1 MKRTSG
7 AIAASGAGTEETKS
21 FESMMERLEE
31 LVEKLEGG
39 NLSLEDSIKSFE
51 EGMNLVKQCSSVLQE
66 AEQRI
71 QKLTRDADGKPV
83 VEGGGRES
91 GSREPSTRENTGR
104 SRRDANDVEDELPF

>member
-1 MKRTSG
+1 MKRTS
-7 AIAASGAGTEETKS
+7 AAAAPSGAPEGETKS

-51 EGMNLVKQCSSVLQE
+51 EGMALVKTCSTVLQE

-71 QKLTRDADGKPV
+71 QKLTRDADGKPA
-83 VEGGGRES
+83 VEGSGR
-91 GSREPSTRENTGR
+91 TRKDPN
-104 SRRDANDVEDELPF
+104 DADDELPF

>member
-7 AIAASGAGTEETKS
+7 GNAPSGAGTEETKS

-83 VEGGGRES
+83 VEGGREG
-91 GSREPSTRENTGR
+91 GSREGGVRESAGR
-104 SRRDANDVEDELPF
+104 SRREQNDVEDELPF

>member
-1 MKRTSG
+1 MKRTS
-7 AIAASGAGTEETKS
+7 AASGASGAEAGESKS

-51 EGMNLVKQCSSVLQE
+51 EGMALVKTCSGVLQE

-71 QKLTRDADGKPV
+71 QKLTRDAEGKPA
-83 VEGGGRES
+83 VESGGRARKES
-91 GSREPSTRENTGR
+91 N
-104 SRRDANDVEDELPF
+104 DAEDELPF